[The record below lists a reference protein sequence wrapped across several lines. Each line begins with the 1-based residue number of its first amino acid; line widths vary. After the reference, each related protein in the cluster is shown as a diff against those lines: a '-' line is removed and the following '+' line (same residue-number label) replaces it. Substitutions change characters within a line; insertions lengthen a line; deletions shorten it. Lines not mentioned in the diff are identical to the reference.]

1 MLEMSNEQL
10 EEIKLTAFNAG
21 IASNQG
27 HNKASEETLIMF
39 KGLTDLFNNKL
50 ENIETL
56 LKLHAE
62 NNDKDNQTII
72 KAQTYTNGNVKGLLA
87 FKSFATGAIGV
98 ITILIIPI
106 LIFAVQQ
113 YMTENSKYRDIA
125 KQVSDISEVL
135 NSATI
140 KQSN

>member
-10 EEIKLTAFNAG
+10 EEIKIAAFNAG

-50 ENIETL
+50 ENIENL

-62 NNDKDNQTII
+62 NNDKDNKTII
-72 KAQTYTNGNVKGLLA
+72 DAQKYTNGNVKGLLA
-87 FKSFATGAIGV
+87 FKSFASGAIGV
-98 ITILIIPI
+98 IAVIIVPI

-113 YMTENSKYRDIA
+113 YMTENSKYKDLDL
-125 KQVSDISEVL
+125 KVSQISNIL
-135 NSATI
+135 NNAEITE
-140 KQSN
+140 